1 MPPVP
6 EGGECEERRITE
18 TVIASTAPSAS
29 AAQGHLREQSKKG
42 KRPRALDASL
52 EAPDSHLSSEK
63 MTPEAKVVHDLDN
76 EIDPSGPSSR
86 RRFVVSS

>member
-29 AAQGHLREQSKKG
+29 AAQGPLREQSKKG